1 MSTYTYPPLT
11 VSALEKG
18 APDDGNRYEVIEG
31 ELYVSTAPGIP
42 HQSILGNLYFAFS
55 NYLKVHRVGH
65 AYLGIGIVYDE
76 FNGVIPD
83 LLFVSS
89 ERLNR
94 ILAVDRLKAS
104 PEIVIEILSPG
115 SSNEERDRI
124 VKRKLYSSRGVH
136 EYWIVDP
143 GARTIEIN
151 RKRKEGGLEKAMLLE
166 AGDDLTTPILPE
178 FRVPVAEIF
187 E

>member
-1 MSTYTYPPLT
+1 MSTRTDMPMT
-11 VSALEKG
+11 VQALDG

-42 HQSILGNLYFAFS
+42 HQSVLGNLYWELG
-55 NYLKVHRVGH
+55 NYLKSHRVGH
-65 AYLGIGIVYDE
+65 AYLGIGIVYDD

-115 SSNEERDRI
+115 ASNENRDRT
-124 VKRKLYSSRGVH
+124 VKRKLYSSRGVS
-136 EYWIVDP
+136 EYWIVNP
-143 GARTIEIN
+143 ETRTIAVS
-151 RKRKEGGLEKAMLLE
+151 RKRKEGGLKPAVVLND
-166 AGDDLTTPILPE
+166 GDDLTTPILPE
-178 FRVPVAEIF
+178 FRVPVAQIF